1 MDNID
6 LLKLSSPCED
16 QMEMMLLMQMENEMP
31 MLDYS
36 PQRNIINNS
45 NNNNNN
51 NNNIDRNNFS
61 EIFDHHNPP
70 STLFLNNMSST
81 ISLNGCKSPQIVHQD
96 SSITLPFLDNS
107 SSTNGKLRSSIRAAN
122 KEQVSSASH
131 LTFPSSHTVKRNS
144 MAAMREMIFRIAAM
158 QPIQI
163 DPASVKAPKRRNVKI
178 SSDPQSVAARHRRER
193 ISEKIRILQRLVP
206 GGTKMDTA
214 SMLDEAIH
222 YMKFLKKQVQSL
234 EKVEVN
240 RPIVA
245 PTSGCLGFPVP
256 MSLSGN
262 YYPYHQSVQP

>member
-6 LLKLSSPCED
+6 LLKSSPCED
-16 QMEMMLLMQMENEMP
+16 QMEMFMMQMENEMP

-36 PQRNIINNS
+36 PRRS

-51 NNNIDRNNFS
+51 NINRNNFF
-61 EIFDHHNPP
+61 EIIDHHNSP
-70 STLFLNNMSST
+70 STFLNNVPSST
-81 ISLNGCKSPQIVHQD
+81 IPFNDSRSLQIIHQE
-96 SSITLPFLDNS
+96 SSITLPFLENS
-107 SSTNGKLRSSIRAAN
+107 SCSNGKWSTS
-122 KEQVSSASH
+122 
-131 LTFPSSHTVKRNS
+131 RNS
-144 MAAMREMIFRIAAM
+144 MVAMREMIFRIAAM

-163 DPASVKAPKRRNVKI
+163 DPSSVKAPKRRNVKI

-234 EKVEVN
+234 EKVEIN
-240 RPIVA
+240 RHM
-245 PTSGCLGFPVP
+245 P
-256 MSLSGN
+256 MSLSSNYLPN